1 MVPCYYIIGFYCCI
15 NQQSTFST
23 SKNNTTSNFYNSYN
37 NQLIPDTN
45 AIPSDHYGDMVR
57 YGKELIS
64 NTSYYLGPKG
74 IISQSS
80 NGLNCQ
86 SCHIEAGLKP
96 YGNSFAAVASTYP
109 QVRGRSGK
117 LENIEFRIQEC
128 MERSLNGKRLDPDSE
143 EMKAMITYL
152 EWVGKDV
159 PKGVRPEG
167 SGIVEIPVLDRAAN
181 PERGKLI
188 YLAKCQRCHGENGQ
202 GIYRDNA
209 YLYPPLWGEHSFNV
223 SAGLYRLSRMASF
236 IKYNMPFDSAALGYR
251 LPDEDAWDVSAYI
264 NSQPRPNKTFSYDW
278 PDISKKSF
286 DHPFGPYIDGFTE
299 KQHKYGPFAPIKAAI
314 AKNKSNAGLSLHC
327 NYFFLKLILQKYT
340 HNLFPVLFLMPK
352 HLMVQG
358 SFQVIKQIPNLF

>member
-1 MVPCYYIIGFYCCI
+1 MNFFKSSWCPVIISLIFIVALI
-15 NQQSTFST
+15 NNQLFST
-23 SKNNTTSNFYNSYN
+23 SEEKSTSSFYNSYT
-37 NQLIPDTN
+37 NQLTPDTN

-57 YGKELIS
+57 YGKDLIS

-86 SCHIEAGLKP
+86 SCHIDAGLKP
-96 YGNSFAAVASTYP
+96 YGNSFAAVASSYP

-117 LENIEFRIQEC
+117 LESIEFRINEC
-128 MERSLNGKRLDPDSE
+128 MERSLNGKRLDPESE

-167 SGIVEIPVLDRAAN
+167 SGIVEIPLLDRAAN
-181 PERGKLI
+181 PERGKKI

-223 SAGLYRLSRMASF
+223 SAGLYRLTRMASF
-236 IKYNMPFDSAALGYR
+236 IKYNMPFDSVGLGYK
-251 LPDEDAWDVSAYI
+251 LPDEDVWDVSAYI
-264 NSQPRPNKTFSYDW
+264 NSQPRPQKTFSYDW
-278 PDISKKSF
+278 PDITKKPF
-286 DHPFGPYIDGFTE
+286 DHPFGPYTDGFSE
-299 KQHKYGPFAPIKAAI
+299 QQHKYGPFKPIKAAI
-314 AKNKSNAGLSLHC
+314 AKNK
-327 NYFFLKLILQKYT
+327 K
-340 HNLFPVLFLMPK
+340 
-352 HLMVQG
+352 
-358 SFQVIKQIPNLF
+358 